1 MSVNRKKSGLI
12 IRWQKSLS
20 ILAPWRKGKE
30 ARDSVLDSAVVLTK
44 IKRFGNFNDRLA
56 KVDNFPSTHSDEK
69 ISHHSK
75 DSLVDFPADEKSGQ
89 CQTYTNAD
97 DLSGIFSGSQLTR
110 LYKFESEDSGVELS
124 SGNAPSS
131 PRGSDQNFAV
141 HSRES
146 SCDSSNLKS
155 YPSTH
160 SDEQTK
166 HQQNS
171 DISQPQADISS
182 LPSRTEVQTCED
194 LETDLYSSLPVN
206 PEGEEEMIEKLQK
219 TKNSKARNPSLSE
232 TYNNKADSDLASLK
246 GSGTR
251 DNFVKHVDKCCIQ
264 SETQESR
271 SNPLG
276 SGLGY
281 LEHICQLIEKI
292 GQLQENN
299 LRLQKQI
306 YRLQKDD
313 NMAKTKEDFFQHHC
327 SCGAATLAFEDVG
340 EVLSLSGTLSDLSTI
355 PEISRHPLISSQINL
370 TCDNLTPFPLWKRS
384 LNRMSYNE
392 GDCEST
398 EGLSIPHRP
407 QLGDYD
413 TWDRVK
419 DLVKKTNVRNR
430 NKLGLTSTSL
440 KMSCPQLYKPDVGQR
455 EPDTRNRNSMIV
467 LGHLNKMH
475 IPWLQ

>member
-12 IRWQKSLS
+12 ISWQKSLS
-20 ILAPWRKGKE
+20 MLAPWRKGKE
-30 ARDSVLDSAVVLTK
+30 ARDSVLESAVVLTK
-44 IKRFGNFNDRLA
+44 IKRFGNFHDRLA
-56 KVDNFPSTHSDEK
+56 EVDNFPSTHSDE

-75 DSLVDFPADEKSGQ
+75 DSFVDFPADDKPGQ
-89 CQTYTNAD
+89 RQTYTNAD

-110 LYKFESEDSGVELS
+110 LDKFESEDSGVELS

-131 PRGSDQNFAV
+131 PTGSDQNFAV

-146 SCDSSNLKS
+146 SCDSSNLNS

-171 DISQPQADISS
+171 DISRPEAEISS
-182 LPSRTEVQTCED
+182 SPSRTEVQTCED
-194 LETDLYSSLPVN
+194 LETDQYSSPPVN
-206 PEGEEEMIEKLQK
+206 PEGEEEIIDKLQK
-219 TKNSKARNPSLSE
+219 AKNSKAGNPSLSE
-232 TYNNKADSDLASLK
+232 TYNNKADSDLGSLK
-246 GSGTR
+246 GSGTC
-251 DNFVKHVDKCCIQ
+251 DNFVKYVDKCCIL

-271 SNPLG
+271 SSPLG

-313 NMAKTKEDFFQHHC
+313 KMAKTKEDFFQHHC
-327 SCGAATLAFEDVG
+327 SCGAATLAFEDIG
-340 EVLSLSGTLSDLSTI
+340 DVLSPSGTLSDLSAI
-355 PEISRHPLISSQINL
+355 PEISRHPLISSQSNL
-370 TCDNLTPFPLWKRS
+370 TCDNLMPIPLWKRS

-392 GDCEST
+392 GDGEST
-398 EGLSIPHRP
+398 EGFSIPHRP
-407 QLGDYD
+407 LGDYD
-413 TWDRVK
+413 TWGRVK
-419 DLVKKTNVRNR
+419 DLVKKTNMRNR
-430 NKLGLTSTSL
+430 SKLGLTSTSL

-467 LGHLNKMH
+467 LGHLNKLH